1 LSAPHL
7 LAVKRNKPGS
17 TTIKFKDSGLEN
29 FSIGR
34 FSTVLAVV
42 FWSTGVE
49 QSLAKANDDDSA
61 AQAESNSR
69 HKGAKLYLIEY
80 SYIHPFRFHTKL
92 LQVWLFYD

>member
-1 LSAPHL
+1 MSGQHL
-7 LAVKRNKPGS
+7 LNLTRNKSGS
-17 TTIKFKDSGLEN
+17 TTIQFKDSSSGKL
-29 FSIGR
+29 SIGR

-69 HKGAKLYLIEY
+69 HNGGEI
-80 SYIHPFRFHTKL
+80 IF
-92 LQVWLFYD
+92 D

>member
-1 LSAPHL
+1 MQI
-7 LAVKRNKPGS
+7 KEQTR
-17 TTIKFKDSGLEN
+17 IYYKFKDSSSEKL
-29 FSIGR
+29 SIGR

-69 HKGAKLYLIEY
+69 HNGVK
-80 SYIHPFRFHTKL
+80 
-92 LQVWLFYD
+92 